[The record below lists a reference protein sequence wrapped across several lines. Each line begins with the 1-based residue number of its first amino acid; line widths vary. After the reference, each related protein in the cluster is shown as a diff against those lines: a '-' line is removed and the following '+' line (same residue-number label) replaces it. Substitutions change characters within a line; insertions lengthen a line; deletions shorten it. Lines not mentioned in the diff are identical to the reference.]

1 MTGDR
6 MEPGYGIAIMAFP
19 SCPLDK
25 STEASRLAANIFR
38 ALICYKWNNGK
49 YKKRNK
55 ILAKS

>member
-6 MEPGYGIAIMAFP
+6 MEPGYGMTLRTFP

-25 STEASRLAANIFR
+25 STEASRLATNIFR
-38 ALICYKWNNGK
+38 ALICFKWNNGK
-49 YKKRNK
+49 CKKRTK

>member
-6 MEPGYGIAIMAFP
+6 MEPGYGTALMAFP

-25 STEASRLAANIFR
+25 SMEACRLAPSVFR

-49 YKKRNK
+49 YKKRNI